1 MPDHQYT
8 PDSSSDYEASGKAN
22 TVDWDVIIQT
32 IKDEKCI
39 LCLGPEI
46 YRDQDGKMLEDQMVE
61 FLQVEQNSD
70 IRNFYPQEGVF
81 LFNSEEGR
89 THIYYKLRRFFEN
102 SFSEAEKILEKV
114 AQIPFHFVINLTPDK
129 KLEAAFQ
136 DQDLACKADFYWK
149 NRTLTTGAKVPTKKS
164 PLIYN
169 LFGSIEE
176 RDSLVLTYQD
186 LFDYFDSILGN
197 RSMPQELKNV
207 ISETDN
213 FIFLGIQF
221 ERWYMQLLLRVLAKY
236 TKKDSFLRYAAG
248 PQVAEKIKVF
258 CQQQFRIHFVEDH
271 ATSFIDRL
279 HHEMGKRD
287 LLRKAGE
294 KQESVLRKIAKLIAK
309 AELQQ
314 AITEF
319 KIFLE
324 ELGDTA
330 EDLIDD
336 LSVQESRFS
345 RLKRRLQNSS
355 IDERDA
361 EVRQNQIVEAVLE
374 ILNQAKAFE

>member
-8 PDSSSDYEASGKAN
+8 PDASSDYEASGKAN